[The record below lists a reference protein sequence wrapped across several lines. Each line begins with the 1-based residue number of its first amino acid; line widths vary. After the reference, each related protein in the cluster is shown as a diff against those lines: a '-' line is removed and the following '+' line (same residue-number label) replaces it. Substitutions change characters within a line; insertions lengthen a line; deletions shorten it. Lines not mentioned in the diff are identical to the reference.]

1 MKNPY
6 ESPSVP
12 ADKQNPAPGQA
23 VVSRRP
29 VSLCFLLVLFSWT
42 VLMAFINLVQEDSES
57 RGGLELASI
66 LFCVIL
72 AGFSGL
78 SQVPGLVIGMWRWKG
93 SRNSVLPMLLASYI
107 IALTGVA
114 GFTVF
119 ALQTEPSDSMN
130 SAAHMHIFLFPL
142 LHFVFSLIIYV
153 VAFLLTMGCVVY
165 SRFGLRGRDPRVR
178 EEIHDDLR

>member
-12 ADKQNPAPGQA
+12 TDKQNAAPGKPD
-23 VVSRRP
+23 VSRRP

-42 VLMAFINLVQEDSES
+42 VLMAFINSVQEGSES
-57 RGGLELASI
+57 PGGLELASI

-114 GFTVF
+114 GFTAF

-130 SAAHMHIFLFPL
+130 SAAHMHIFMFPL
-142 LHFVFSLIIYV
+142 LHFVFSLIIYF

-165 SRFGLRGRDPRVR
+165 SRFGLGRSDPRGR
-178 EEIHDDLR
+178 EEIHDDLQ

>member
-12 ADKQNPAPGQA
+12 TDKQNAAPGQA

-130 SAAHMHIFLFPL
+130 SAAHMHIFMFPL

-153 VAFLLTMGCVVY
+153 VAFLLTIACVVY

-178 EEIHDDLR
+178 EEIHNDLR